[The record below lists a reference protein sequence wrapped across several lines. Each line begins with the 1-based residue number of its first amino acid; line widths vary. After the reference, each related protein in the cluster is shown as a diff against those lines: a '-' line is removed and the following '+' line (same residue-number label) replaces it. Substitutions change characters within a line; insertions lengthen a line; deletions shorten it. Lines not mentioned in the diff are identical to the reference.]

1 MVMKAAMQALLMRL
15 DVMVMLG
22 VVGQLASWRFEPA
35 KPPMRA
41 WTSHIPEGRPFDPY
55 DGGAGQP
62 RDGAPGGFP
71 DGGPGQVLEGCPG
84 SRPEERFHSIST
96 APEVAP

>member
-1 MVMKAAMQALLMRL
+1 MKAAMQALLMRSG
-15 DVMVMLG
+15 VTVMLG
-22 VVGQLASWRFEPA
+22 VVGQLATWRFEPA

-41 WTSHIPEGRPFDPY
+41 WTSHIPEGWPFDPY
-55 DGGAGQP
+55 DGGGGHLC
-62 RDGAPGGFP
+62 DGTPGGFP
-71 DGGPGQVLEGCPG
+71 DGGPGQVLEGDPG